1 MTDNLASQVI
11 KDYLSKNTSDGRK
24 TVTDPPN
31 PIALA
36 AKNFIKKLRQ
46 HIEQENCAHCRG
58 ILGDD

>member
-1 MTDNLASQVI
+1 MTDNLTSQVI
-11 KDYLSKNTSDGRK
+11 KDYLSKNTSDGK
-24 TVTDPPN
+24 TVTDPPD

-36 AKNFIKKLRQ
+36 AKNIIKKLRQ